1 LNQAKIIK
9 LEVRM
14 DIKVCGPGCAK
25 CHEAERLVKEAVEE
39 AKVEATI
46 EKVTDFNAIAGYGV
60 FSTPAVIIDG
70 QVKCVGKVPSKKD
83 ILEWIR

>member
-1 LNQAKIIK
+1 
-9 LEVRM
+9 M
-14 DIKVCGPGCAK
+14 DIKVCGPGCTK
-25 CHEAERLVKEAVEE
+25 CHEVERLVKEAVEE
-39 AKVEATI
+39 AKVQATI

>member
-1 LNQAKIIK
+1 
-9 LEVRM
+9 M